1 MGERGLNGRPGHH
14 TVGKAP
20 SPGILVGCWESA
32 YNSYY
37 IKPFINNNSFHLWNA
52 YHVPGIALCVL
63 LLVTHLILTKLLQD
77 GYYLQSYL
85 IDDTLQHRVVK

>member
-20 SPGILVGCWESA
+20 SLGILVGCWESA

-52 YHVPGIALCVL
+52 YHVPGIAVCFTSGYSFNSHETPPRWVL
-63 LLVTHLILTKLLQD
+63 STILSYRRYTTA
-77 GYYLQSYL
+77 QSG
-85 IDDTLQHRVVK
+85 